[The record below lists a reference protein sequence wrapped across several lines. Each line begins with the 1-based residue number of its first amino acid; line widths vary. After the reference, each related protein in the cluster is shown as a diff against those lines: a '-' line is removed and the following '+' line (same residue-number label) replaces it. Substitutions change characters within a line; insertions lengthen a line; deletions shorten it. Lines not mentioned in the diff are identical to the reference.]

1 MVGECSGAGAVL
13 PMTVLAVNQCNERVP
28 SSSTGSGQA
37 GEVLHIWPN
46 PSDGTFSVLLS
57 SDNDEPVHILISNIV
72 GEKVREVSGVTNR
85 TMEIKLNDAA
95 GVYFINVSTTE
106 GNYVAKVAVE

>member
-57 SDNDEPVHILISNIV
+57 SDVDEPVQILISNIV
-72 GEKVREVSGVTNR
+72 GEKVREVSGVTNKA
-85 TMEIKLNDAA
+85 MEIKLNDAV
-95 GVYFINVSTTE
+95 GVYFINASTAK
-106 GNYVAKVAVE
+106 GNYVRKVAME